1 MNQPMNPPPSD
12 LSRVELTLEELYQIV
27 GELEVMRR
35 KQQQMIA
42 TLTKELAAKSEPP
55 K

>member
-1 MNQPMNPPPSD
+1 MNQPINQPPDPQ
-12 LSRVELTLEELYQIV
+12 RVELSLEELYQIV

-42 TLTKELAAKSEPP
+42 NLTKELAAKSEP